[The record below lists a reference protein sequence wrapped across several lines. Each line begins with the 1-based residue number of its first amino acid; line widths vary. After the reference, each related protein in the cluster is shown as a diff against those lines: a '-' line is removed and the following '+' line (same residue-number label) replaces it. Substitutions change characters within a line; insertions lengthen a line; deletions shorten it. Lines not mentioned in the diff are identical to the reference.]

1 MSTFNRLTTLEG
13 GIEYWDGSTKIAFI
27 NDSGTVQA
35 TRGNAD
41 RKDEL
46 LPWIAEKYP
55 ADLGESAPE
64 SDEKAEHSEDLSPN
78 GGQGDPDTREQEGGG
93 SSAAFVHE
101 TKDSPLSVLKEVSKI
116 RNELAA
122 KGPDIPPVCPLP
134 GNSQAGSKSPE
145 VVAWWFD
152 NHPELARVKYAK
164 HKHLWPSQP

>member
-93 SSAAFVHE
+93 SPVAFVHE
-101 TKDSPLSVLKEVSKI
+101 TKDSPLC
-116 RNELAA
+116 
-122 KGPDIPPVCPLP
+122 PVP